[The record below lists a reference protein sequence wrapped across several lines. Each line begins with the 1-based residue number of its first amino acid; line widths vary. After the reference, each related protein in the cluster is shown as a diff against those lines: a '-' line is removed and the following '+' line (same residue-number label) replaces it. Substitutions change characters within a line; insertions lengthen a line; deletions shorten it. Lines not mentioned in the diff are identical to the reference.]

1 MLFNSFVFI
10 LIFLPIFFSY
20 IYFHNKIFFNKK
32 KFLIFVTIIFSFIFY
47 GYYSVNHL
55 ILFILSIAI
64 NYLISNFYYKK
75 YIFRKF
81 VFFISISFNL
91 LILVTFKY
99 YNFFVDNI
107 NFHYGS
113 KISYINFILPI
124 GISFFTFQQISYHVD
139 LYNRKIN
146 NKNISLINY
155 SLYVSFFPQLVA
167 GPILRFNE
175 FIFEITKKNSFIY
188 NYKNISV
195 GLVII
200 ILALSKKLILADNLG
215 IIADDCLREF
225 KNSGN
230 ISFINSWL
238 LIFSF
243 SMQIY
248 FDFSAYSEIAFG
260 ICKIININ
268 IPANFNSPFQ
278 ATNFIDFWRRWH
290 ITLSNFFRD
299 YFYVPL
305 GGNKNSL
312 LSKCVLIFIIM
323 SVVGFWHGASWN
335 FILWGSLHGFF
346 IILNH
351 LINYNKKLNL
361 FNNIHYFFKKFLIF
375 LIVSVLFI
383 FFKIIELENALNILE
398 SAVSFNQFNTL
409 KVIEISA
416 LNKIIFLFSLIIC
429 LFFPNLF
436 SFLNLKVINI
446 KKYSVSHFIFYYN
459 YLYLI
464 LLFFLIIICGY
475 YLSFPK
481 SFIYFQF

>member
-1 MLFNSFVFI
+1 MSFNSLVFL
-10 LIFLPIFFSY
+10 LIFLPLYFLC
-20 IYFHNKIFFNKK
+20 IYLLNKKFFNKK

-47 GYYSVNHL
+47 GYYSIDYL
-55 ILFILSIAI
+55 IIFILSIAI
-64 NYLISNFYYKK
+64 NYFISNYFFKK
-75 YIFRKF
+75 YISRKF
-81 VFFISISFNL
+81 LLFISIIFNL
-91 LILVTFKY
+91 SILAIFKY
-99 YNFFVDNI
+99 YNFFIDNI
-107 NFHYGS
+107 NLYYS
-113 KISYINFILPI
+113 LKIDYVNLILPI

-139 LYNRKIN
+139 IYKKKIN
-146 NKNISLINY
+146 NKKISFINY

-175 FIFEITKKNSFIY
+175 FVFEITKKSSFIY
-188 NYKNISV
+188 NYKNISI

-225 KNSGN
+225 KSSQN
-230 ISFINSWL
+230 ISFYNSWL

-248 FDFSAYSEIAFG
+248 FDFSAYSEIAIG

-305 GGNKNSL
+305 GGNKNNL
-312 LSKCVLIFIIM
+312 FSKCILIFIIM

-346 IILNH
+346 IVLNH
-351 LINYNKKLNL
+351 LINDIKKFNL
-361 FNNIHYFFKKFLIF
+361 LNNIHFFLKQIF
-375 LIVSVLFI
+375 IFVTTSVLFV
-383 FFKIIELENALNILE
+383 FFKVVEFKNAIYILE
-398 SAVSFNQFNTL
+398 SAMGFNQLHILN
-409 KVIEISA
+409 VIEISA
-416 LNKIIFLFSLIIC
+416 LNKIIFGLSFIIC

-436 SFLNLKVINI
+436 SFLNLKIINI
-446 KKYSVSHFIFYYN
+446 KKKSVSNFIFNFN